1 MRPGKSV
8 VPPGSSV
15 AMGDAFGRHRH
26 RFTRCQEEPIEM
38 RTKVIA
44 PLTTI
49 ALSGA
54 MLFGISAPAA
64 QAAPPP
70 VASARQLAGVTASIT
85 QVIDGL
91 GTFTGTFTPTQF
103 GTNNGQL
110 TVDGVL
116 NGTVT
121 DAAGNVLATVTD
133 LAFNDVPVTA
143 AQATDACQILN
154 LDLGPLDLNILGLR
168 VQLNEVQLDITAVPG
183 PGNLLGNLLCAVA
196 GLLDGNATGGL
207 ANLLNRL
214 LGL

>member
-1 MRPGKSV
+1 
-8 VPPGSSV
+8 
-15 AMGDAFGRHRH
+15 
-26 RFTRCQEEPIEM
+26 M

-70 VASARQLAGVTASIT
+70 AASARQLAGFTAPIT
-85 QVIDGL
+85 QVIAGI
-91 GTFTGTFTPTQF
+91 GTFTGTFTPTSF
-103 GTNNGQL
+103 ANTGGQL

-116 NGTVT
+116 NGQVT
-121 DAAGNVLATVTD
+121 DAAGNVLATVTN
-133 LAFNDVPVTA
+133 LAFNDVPIIGAA
-143 AQATDACQILN
+143 AQNACQILN

-168 VQLNEVQLDITAVPG
+168 VQLNQVQLDITAVPG

-196 GLLDGNATGGL
+196 GLLDGNATTGL